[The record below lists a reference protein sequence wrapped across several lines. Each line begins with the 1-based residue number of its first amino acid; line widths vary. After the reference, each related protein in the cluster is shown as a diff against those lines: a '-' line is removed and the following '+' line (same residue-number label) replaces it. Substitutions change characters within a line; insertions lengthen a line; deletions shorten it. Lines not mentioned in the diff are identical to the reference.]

1 MQDGDTLTRLV
12 REVAIAGEI
21 EAVDPDVPL
30 SDLGID
36 SMKLIVALINFYR
49 CLEGA
54 IEIDRLVIDNDTTL
68 RSIDLM
74 VKQELDRTNSQHLL
88 LAQG

>member
-1 MQDGDTLTRLV
+1 
-12 REVAIAGEI
+12 
-21 EAVDPDVPL
+21 
-30 SDLGID
+30 
-36 SMKLIVALINFYR
+36 MKLIVALINFYR

-74 VKQELDRTNSQHLL
+74 VKQELARTNSQHLL

>member
-30 SDLGID
+30 NDLGID

-74 VKQELDRTNSQHLL
+74 VKQELARTNSQHLL